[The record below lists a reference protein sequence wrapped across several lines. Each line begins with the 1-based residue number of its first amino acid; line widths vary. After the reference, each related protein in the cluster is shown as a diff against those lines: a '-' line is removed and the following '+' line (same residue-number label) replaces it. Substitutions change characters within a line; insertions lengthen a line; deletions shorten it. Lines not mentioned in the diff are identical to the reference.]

1 MAESAYLKRLRRAVE
16 RSGLTAEPAVAAAPV
31 AELVVSGRLVRAIH
45 QHLLRLRPAVAG
57 KMVDEM
63 AALVNEDECAL
74 LLHGKG
80 YTHLHAVHF
89 LCEFADHYCGL
100 EDGRHFAAAV
110 GWEGSGLHG
119 DGDIISLMELMVAAL
134 PPGDGRTHLGMALKE
149 LAPLFLDHIFPS
161 SLFKLAIEPQAN
173 GLEVEF
179 CYADPD
185 QVEAALARVG
195 LAGDMGTLFARSLLQ
210 VQETVRKG
218 LAILVQDAERALR
231 VEGRM
236 DTLSEDRRRALAAAG
251 RASWSVQWEGE
262 VELIRCQDPA
272 AVLALVRSLHANM
285 HRRELEYFQERVH
298 GLEMRVEEL
307 EAGDKFQE
315 LVGGSVPM
323 QRVYRLI
330 EQVGATELTAL
341 VRGESGTGKEL
352 VARAIHQC
360 SARCEG
366 PFVAVNCAAF
376 PESLLESELFGHE
389 KGAFTGADRAK
400 PGRFELAHGGTLL
413 LDEVGDIPLPT
424 QVKLLRV
431 METQAFERLGG
442 TDTMQVDIRFIGATN
457 RPLEEMIAAGSF
469 REDFYFRL
477 NVLPVALPPLREH
490 KEDIPHLAR
499 HFAERIGRRSGKPIE
514 RIARGAIRRLV
525 DSDWPGNVRQL
536 QNAIERA
543 VALYA
548 HDRELD
554 EAAVVQA
561 LGLEVETRGN
571 PGLNMR
577 QRELIELLGASEV
590 GLTVG
595 EIQRQLGARQPGGG
609 RSGRTLQNDLRK
621 LAALGYADWVKDG
634 SAHRYSLRDSA

>member
-1 MAESAYLKRLRRAVE
+1 
-16 RSGLTAEPAVAAAPV
+16 
-31 AELVVSGRLVRAIH
+31 
-45 QHLLRLRPAVAG
+45 
-57 KMVDEM
+57 
-63 AALVNEDECAL
+63 
-74 LLHGKG
+74 
-80 YTHLHAVHF
+80 
-89 LCEFADHYCGL
+89 
-100 EDGRHFAAAV
+100 
-110 GWEGSGLHG
+110 
-119 DGDIISLMELMVAAL
+119 
-134 PPGDGRTHLGMALKE
+134 
-149 LAPLFLDHIFPS
+149 
-161 SLFKLAIEPQAN
+161 
-173 GLEVEF
+173 
-179 CYADPD
+179 
-185 QVEAALARVG
+185 
-195 LAGDMGTLFARSLLQ
+195 
-210 VQETVRKG
+210 
-218 LAILVQDAERALR
+218 
-231 VEGRM
+231 
-236 DTLSEDRRRALAAAG
+236 
-251 RASWSVQWEGE
+251 
-262 VELIRCQDPA
+262 
-272 AVLALVRSLHANM
+272 
-285 HRRELEYFQERVH
+285 
-298 GLEMRVEEL
+298 
-307 EAGDKFQE
+307 
-315 LVGGSVPM
+315 
-323 QRVYRLI
+323 
-330 EQVGATELTAL
+330 
-341 VRGESGTGKEL
+341 
-352 VARAIHQC
+352 
-360 SARCEG
+360 
-366 PFVAVNCAAF
+366 
-376 PESLLESELFGHE
+376 
-389 KGAFTGADRAK
+389 
-400 PGRFELAHGGTLL
+400 
-413 LDEVGDIPLPT
+413 
-424 QVKLLRV
+424 

-442 TDTMQVDIRFIGATN
+442 TETMQVDIRFIGATN